1 MNEETNRSQRRQQY
15 KHKAK
20 HTKPKSNTKSSND
33 EEEVREGFLPPPLMI
48 ICHTIIILK
57 TNQGSIDQQVCIEV
71 LSAVIR

>member
-33 EEEVREGFLPPPLMI
+33 EEEVREGSLPPLMI

-71 LSAVIR
+71 LSAIFR

>member
-33 EEEVREGFLPPPLMI
+33 EEEVREGFLPPPINDNMSYNYNSQNKPGE
-48 ICHTIIILK
+48 HRST
-57 TNQGSIDQQVCIEV
+57 SMY
-71 LSAVIR
+71 